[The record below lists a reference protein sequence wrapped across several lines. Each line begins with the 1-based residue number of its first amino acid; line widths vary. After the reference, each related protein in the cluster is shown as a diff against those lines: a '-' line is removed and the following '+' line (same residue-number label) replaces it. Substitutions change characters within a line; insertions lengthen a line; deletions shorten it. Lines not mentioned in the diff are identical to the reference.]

1 MARLIFIPMPK
12 WRPTEKNNVVHL
24 FFLALLVAMGSV
36 CAQENLL
43 TAKQILEKMAKAMEV
58 SSYQG
63 TVVFLKNDKLEAMK
77 YFHTV
82 NKDRQQERLVS
93 LNSPLREIIRNSDE
107 VKCLFK
113 MTRQVIVDHRPYE
126 HSFIV
131 DVPKNLDE
139 LETSYRFEIVGE
151 EDVAMLSAYVVAIQ
165 PKDDFRYVRKI
176 WVSKQQFLP
185 LKAVVYDLSGI
196 VLEQVVF
203 TEMQINKQESATKT
217 ESSGTPELKSSK
229 LESDSQDQAG
239 FEIAELPQGFKK
251 VFFAR
256 KPIHKSGPAVDHL
269 LLSDGFASV
278 SVYLESNKGNASE
291 DSRLPEGIHAVG
303 AINSISRSLADS
315 QLTVLGEVPASTV
328 KFIAENVKLRQPIP

>member
-1 MARLIFIPMPK
+1 MSA
-12 WRPTEKNNVVHL
+12 
-24 FFLALLVAMGSV
+24 V
-36 CAQENLL
+36 CAQENPL

-82 NKDRQQERLVS
+82 QKDSQQERLVS

-107 VKCLFK
+107 VKCSFK
-113 MTRQVIVDHRPYE
+113 MTQQVIVDHRPYE

-151 EDVAMLSAYVVAIQ
+151 EDVAMMPAYVVAIQ
-165 PKDDFRYVRKI
+165 PKDEFRYVRKI
-176 WVSKQQFLP
+176 WISKQQYLP
-185 LKAVVYDLSGI
+185 LKAVVYDLSGV

-203 TEMQINKQESATKT
+203 TEMQINRQEAVTSA
-217 ESSGTPELKSSK
+217 
-229 LESDSQDQAG
+229 
-239 FEIAELPQGFKK
+239 EIAKATPAAQPAKDGLDMQNQAAFELSALPQGFKK

-256 KPIHKSGPAVDHL
+256 KPIHKSGLPVDHL

-278 SVYLESNKGNASE
+278 SVYLESDKDK
-291 DSRLPEGIHAVG
+291 DSSDSPLPEGIHAVG
-303 AINSISRSLADS
+303 AINSMSRRLADS

-328 KFIAENVKLRQPIP
+328 KLIAESVKLRQPLQ

>member
-1 MARLIFIPMPK
+1 MPK
-12 WRPTEKNNVVHL
+12 WRRTETNNVVQL
-24 FFLALLVAMGSV
+24 FFFILLAAIGTVSAKE
-36 CAQENLL
+36 APL
-43 TAKQILEKMAKAMEV
+43 TAKQILEKMVKAMEV
-58 SSYQG
+58 SNYKG
-63 TVVFLKNDKLEAMK
+63 TVVFLKNDKLETMK

-82 NKDRQQERLVS
+82 NKDSQQERLVS

-107 VKCLFK
+107 VKCSFK

-139 LETSYRFEIVGE
+139 LETSYQFEIVGE
-151 EDVAMLSAYVVAIQ
+151 EDVAMLPTYVVAIQ

-176 WVSKQQFLP
+176 WVSKEQYLP

-203 TEMQINKQESATKT
+203 TEMQINKQESD
-217 ESSGTPELKSSK
+217 LKSESAETPKLKQSK
-229 LESDSQDQAG
+229 VESDSQDLAE
-239 FEIAELPQGFKK
+239 FEIAVLPQGFKK
-251 VFFAR
+251 VFFTR
-256 KPIHKSGPAVDHL
+256 KPIHKSGSPVDHL

-278 SVYLESNKGNASE
+278 SIYLESNKDDSSE
-291 DSRLPEGIHAVG
+291 DSRLPEGIHTVG
-303 AINSISRSLADS
+303 AINSISRSLEDS

-328 KFIAENVKLRQPIP
+328 KFIAESVKLRQPIP